1 MLGITV
7 RLVNRGTKVLRIR
20 FQHKQVHICIEQVM
34 FKDRG
39 EHLRDSLHVAD
50 LFHTKRAG

>member
-20 FQHKQVHICIEQVM
+20 FQHKQVHICIEQEM
-34 FKDRG
+34 FKV
-39 EHLRDSLHVAD
+39 EEN
-50 LFHTKRAG
+50 T